1 MQIEKVAKDVIQLLE
16 SQPRQQGEIKLLS
29 IKVSLPLGCD
39 AEEVAKYIVANYPQY
54 KAHSKDGGNGQ
65 ILAVGYR

>member
-1 MQIEKVAKDVIQLLE
+1 MQIKEVAKDAIALLG
-16 SQPRQQGEIKLLS
+16 SQPRQLGEVKLLS

-39 AEEVAKYIVANYPQY
+39 AEEVANYIVENYPQY
-54 KAHSKDGGNGQ
+54 KAHPKDGGNGQ